1 MLCLT
6 HSTDPR
12 WATSAVASLPDLLA
26 DHAHCEMKAAS
37 NALSL
42 ATRWPASTRLARA
55 LAALAEEE
63 LRHFRAVVDELERR
77 GIPLGK
83 PEVDEYV
90 AELRKAANVSGKQ
103 TPEASLID
111 RLLVASLIE
120 ARSCERFRL
129 LADGLAERGD
139 PLATFYDDLFVC
151 EARHYTTLVDLAIEA
166 SGGDE
171 EAVRARLAVLARQ
184 ESVIAARLGV
194 RPSIHG

>member
-12 WATSAVASLPDLLA
+12 WAATAVARLPELLA

-42 ATRWPASTRLARA
+42 ATRWPASTRLASA
-55 LAALAEEE
+55 LASLAEEE

-103 TPEASLID
+103 TPETSLID

-129 LADGLAERGD
+129 LADALAARGD
-139 PLATFYDDLFVC
+139 ALAAFYEDLFAC

-166 SGGDE
+166 AGGE
-171 EAVRARLAVLARQ
+171 EAAVRERLAALARQ
-184 ESVIAARLGV
+184 EGVIAARLGV
-194 RPSIHG
+194 RASIHG

>member
-1 MLCLT
+1 MLCLL

-12 WATSAVASLPDLLA
+12 WATIALASLPELLA

-42 ATRWPASTRLARA
+42 ATRWPASSRLASA
-55 LAALAEEE
+55 LATIAEEE
-63 LRHFRAVVDELERR
+63 LRHFRAVVAELERR

-83 PEVDEYV
+83 PEIDVYV
-90 AELRKAANVSGKQ
+90 AELRKASNISGKQ

-129 LADGLAERGD
+129 LADALAAQGHA
-139 PLATFYDDLFVC
+139 LAPFYEDLFVC
-151 EARHYTTLVDLAIEA
+151 EARHYTTMGELAIEA

-171 EAVRARLAVLARQ
+171 TAVRARLTVLARQ
-184 ESVIAARLGV
+184 EGEIAARLGV
-194 RPSIHG
+194 RPLIHG

>member
-1 MLCLT
+1 MLCLL

-12 WATSAVASLPDLLA
+12 WAATAVAALPELLA

-55 LAALAEEE
+55 LATIAEEE

-77 GIPLGK
+77 GVPLGK

-129 LADGLAERGD
+129 LADALAARGD
-139 PLATFYDDLFVC
+139 ALAAFYEDLFVC
-151 EARHYTTLVDLAIEA
+151 EARHYTTMVDLAIEA
-166 SGGDE
+166 AGGDE
-171 EAVRARLAVLARQ
+171 AAVRARLGVLARQ
-184 ESVIAARLGV
+184 EGAIAARLGV

>member
-1 MLCLT
+1 VLCLL

-12 WATSAVASLPDLLA
+12 WATTAVASLPELLA

-42 ATRWPASTRLARA
+42 ATRWPASTRLAGA
-55 LAALAEEE
+55 LALIAEEE
-63 LRHFRAVVDELERR
+63 LRHFRAVVEELDRR

-83 PEVDEYV
+83 PEVDVYV
-90 AELRKAANVSGKQ
+90 AELRKASNISGKQ

-129 LADGLAERGD
+129 LADALAARDHE
-139 PLATFYDDLFVC
+139 LAPFYDDLFVC
-151 EARHYTTLVDLAIEA
+151 EARHYTTMVELAIEA

-171 EAVRARLAVLARQ
+171 DPVRARLSVLARQ
-184 ESVIAARLGV
+184 ESEIAARLGV
-194 RPSIHG
+194 RPLIHG

>member
-1 MLCLT
+1 VLCLF

-12 WATSAVASLPDLLA
+12 WATTAVASLPELLA

-42 ATRWPASTRLARA
+42 ATRWPASTRLAGA
-55 LAALAEEE
+55 LALIAEEE
-63 LRHFRAVVDELERR
+63 LRHFRAVVEELDRR

-83 PEVDEYV
+83 PEVDVYV
-90 AELRKAANVSGKQ
+90 AELRKASNISGKQ

-129 LADGLAERGD
+129 LADALAARDHE
-139 PLATFYDDLFVC
+139 LAPFYDDLFVC
-151 EARHYTTLVDLAIEA
+151 EARHYTTMVELAIEA

-171 EAVRARLAVLARQ
+171 DTVRARLSVLARQ
-184 ESVIAARLGV
+184 ESEIAARLGV
-194 RPSIHG
+194 RPLIHG

>member
-1 MLCLT
+1 VLCLT

-12 WATSAVASLPDLLA
+12 WAVSAVAALPELLA

-55 LAALAEEE
+55 LASLAEEE

-90 AELRKAANVSGKQ
+90 ADLRKAANVSGKQ
-103 TPEASLID
+103 TPEASLVD

-129 LADGLAERGD
+129 LADALAAQGD
-139 PLATFYDDLFVC
+139 PLAAFYEDLFAC
-151 EARHYTTLVDLAIEA
+151 EARHYITLVDLAIEA
-166 SGGDE
+166 ADGDD
-171 EAVRARLAVLARQ
+171 AKVRERLAVLARQ
-184 ESVIAARLGV
+184 EGVIAARLGV